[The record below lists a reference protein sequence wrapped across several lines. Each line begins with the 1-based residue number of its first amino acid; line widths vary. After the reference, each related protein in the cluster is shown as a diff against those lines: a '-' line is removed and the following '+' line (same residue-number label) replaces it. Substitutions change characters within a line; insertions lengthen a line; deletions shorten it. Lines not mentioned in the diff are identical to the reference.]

1 MCTQISKYATR
12 ASLLDV
18 LHILVDANLEYTKN
32 QEDSHGGVAG
42 EVEHLLLQRIAA
54 DNQN

>member
-1 MCTQISKYATR
+1 MCTQIRKYATR

-18 LHILVDANLEYTKN
+18 LHILVDANLEYTKH
-32 QEDSHGGVAG
+32 QQDSCGGVAG

-54 DNQN
+54 DLGG